1 MSPNGCVVLGQRRD
15 PHGGSLRIERASGQ
29 RLTRSRIE
37 HKTHGFILARL
48 QVSAHPCDQRLTG
61 FGFQMTR
68 EDGDH
73 GDGGDLGRWQASQRK
88 RPVLPRF
95 FLSRFAGV
103 GPISRPVLPRM
114 GKASRRRVG
123 FVKTAIHMGYVPS
136 VPDGPPDGPPM
147 ALSPMAPSPMAPSVP
162 DGPMAPRWPTDG
174 PPDGPIA
181 NCQLPIANCS
191 TASRLV
197 SSAG

>member
-103 GPISRPVLPRM
+103 GPHFTPGFAANGQGEPTACGVCENCNPHGVRPVCPRW
-114 GKASRRRVG
+114 
-123 FVKTAIHMGYVPS
+123 
-136 VPDGPPDGPPM
+136 PPM
-147 ALSPMAPSPMAPSVP
+147 AH
-162 DGPMAPRWPTDG
+162 RWPTRW
-174 PPDGPIA
+174 PTDGPIA